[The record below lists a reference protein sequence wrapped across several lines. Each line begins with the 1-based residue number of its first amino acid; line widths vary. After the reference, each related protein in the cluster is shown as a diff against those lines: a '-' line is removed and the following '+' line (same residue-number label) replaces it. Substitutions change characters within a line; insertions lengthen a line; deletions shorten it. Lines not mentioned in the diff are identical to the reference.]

1 MKNMNIISLVTR
13 FNKAALVAVLA
24 LPIVYGDAN
33 AQVIDMTSSPTP
45 ESIIGLTYTPK
56 STAAAPFYT
65 CGIVNVTGCTDFGT
79 NTSITYTY
87 SYTYTTP
94 PTPPATG
101 NSYNDIVNQPT
112 AGNYPGKTCATLKT
126 TPIAD
131 MLKMPAGPTACP
143 ITKISY

>member
-33 AQVIDMTSSPTP
+33 AQQTP

-56 STAAAPFYT
+56 PTAPAPFYT
-65 CGIVNVTGCTDFGT
+65 CGVVNVTGCTDGVGGFAG
-79 NTSITYTY
+79 NASISYTY

-101 NSYNDIVNQPT
+101 NSYNDIINQAT
-112 AGNYPGKTCATLKT
+112 AGNYSGTCVTLKA
-126 TPIAD
+126 TPIAN
-131 MLKMPAGPTACP
+131 MPKVDAGPTTCP
-143 ITKISY
+143 ITKISYN